1 MNRIA
6 MIIMAGVFGLAI
18 TQTSMAQYAF
28 EPVCYNNK
36 DFMKYIDDN
45 HLVSLYSSIT
55 TSGKKQ
61 EILIS
66 NDRKAITA
74 EYDNPKSGSATAA
87 DKYCVT
93 NIVRDVT
100 FNDSAIEFLSKLLDK
115 VRGQKT

>member
-1 MNRIA
+1 
-6 MIIMAGVFGLAI
+6 MIFMASVFGLAI
-18 TQTSMAQYAF
+18 TQTSMAQYVF
-28 EPVCYNNK
+28 QPVCYNNK

-55 TSGKKQ
+55 TNGKRQ

-66 NDRKAITA
+66 NDRKSITV
-74 EYDNPKSGSATAA
+74 EYDNPKSGSATTAE
-87 DKYCVT
+87 KYCVT
-93 NIVRDVT
+93 NIVNDVT